1 MSDHSNDPAA
11 IERDLHATRERLD
24 SRLHELSRRL
34 SPGQMVD
41 EALHY
46 LRSSQGADF
55 ARNLTEAVRDR
66 PLPVALAG
74 LGIGWLMI
82 AGPRPKE
89 RVVYVDR
96 GTHAARETSEA
107 LRRAWEAGKS
117 ITRQEGESE
126 TDFRDRIAEARGK
139 VLGLSR
145 QAQETAQSF
154 IDRVEEALLAARDSL
169 TESAQEA
176 AGLAGDTAQRL
187 RDSTSD
193 LGGRLRQG
201 SSSLGEAAKE
211 GYNRAADAAGR
222 GSDLVATIADN
233 PVLLGSLGLLTG
245 AVLGALLPA
254 TDLEHQYL
262 GDTARKMRETAQQTA
277 QDVTERGVNLA
288 QDAVHAVREVVR
300 QGADGGEA
308 AGTP

>member
-55 ARNLTEAVRDR
+55 ARNLTEAVRER

-96 GTHAARETSEA
+96 MTHAGRETSEA
-107 LRRAWEAGKS
+107 LRRAWEVGKS

-154 IDRVEEALLAARDSL
+154 IDRVEEALFVARDSL
-169 TESAQEA
+169 TESAQGA
-176 AGLAGDTAQRL
+176 AGWAGETAQRL
-187 RDSTSD
+187 RDSASD
-193 LGGRLRQG
+193 LGDRIRQR
-201 SSSLGEAAKE
+201 SSSVGDAAKE
-211 GYNRAADAAGR
+211 GYSRAAHAAGR
-222 GSDLVATIADN
+222 GSDLVATIADS
-233 PVLLGSLGLLTG
+233 PLLLGSLGLLTG

-262 GDTARKMRETAQQTA
+262 GAARNVREVARQTA
-277 QDVTERGVNLA
+277 QDVTDRGVDLA
-288 QDAVHAVREVVR
+288 QDAMHAVREVVR
-300 QGADGGEA
+300 RGADGGET
-308 AGTP
+308 AGTH